1 MQNEINRI
9 QALYREWLQLY
20 EKLQDSQRD
29 WQRSREIMDELN
41 QFYFQGKF
49 REFCER
55 IEQGEDVDLRTEGEY
70 SVMSEDTLWNAFHE
84 HQQLA
89 WARLRGAID
98 VLDKQDD

>member
-9 QALYREWLQLY
+9 QALYREWLQLQ
-20 EKLQDSQRD
+20 EKLQREQKD
-29 WQRSREIMDELN
+29 WQRANQIMHELN
-41 QFYFQGKF
+41 AFYFDGQF
-49 REFCER
+49 QEFYEKM
-55 IEQGEDVDLRTEGEY
+55 EQGADVDLRTEGEY

-98 VLDKQDD
+98 VLDKQDE